1 MLTQK
6 IALLGTHLP
15 AKAKWNSTQYIFH
28 VTRLRPAKCGLPA
41 SLQLGGRLDGL
52 GEVARPEVDPTAKA
66 DAFSTIAVCDLVR
79 PWRGKGV
86 RAPLG
91 SGGLSIEGGGV
102 VVVDS

>member
-1 MLTQK
+1 MWS
-6 IALLGTHLP
+6 AHFP
-15 AKAKWNSTQYIFH
+15 A
-28 VTRLRPAKCGLPA
+28 
-41 SLQLGGRLDGL
+41 GGRLDGL

-91 SGGLSIEGGGV
+91 SGGLSIKGGPGV
-102 VVVDS
+102 